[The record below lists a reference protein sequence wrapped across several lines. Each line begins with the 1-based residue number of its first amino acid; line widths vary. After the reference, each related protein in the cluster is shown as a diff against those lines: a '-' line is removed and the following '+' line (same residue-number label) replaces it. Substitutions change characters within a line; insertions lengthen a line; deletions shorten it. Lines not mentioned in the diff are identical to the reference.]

1 MKILPLII
9 KIKVDFDYGKNNGL
23 VYIATLIQL
32 ATFIE
37 VIQLS
42 RWWYFILIPTGIVVT
57 YSWGLILR
65 KSNLRKLETDYI
77 NDENRAITE
86 IRNSIKT
93 L

>member
-1 MKILPLII
+1 MNLIPKII
-9 KIKVDFDYGKNNGL
+9 KFKVDFDYGKNNGL

-42 RWWYFILIPTGIVVT
+42 RWWYFILIPSGIIVT
-57 YSWGLILR
+57 YLWGLILR
-65 KSNLRKLETDYI
+65 KSNIRKMETDYI

-86 IRNSIKT
+86 IRNSIKK
-93 L
+93 